1 MSPPLATYRLQ
12 MHAGFTFDD
21 AAEIVDYLADLGVSH
36 VYLSPILQAA
46 AGSTHGYDVV
56 DHSRLNVELGGDA
69 GHERLAEALR
79 RRGLGQIVDIVPNHM
94 AIGESNVWWWDVLEN
109 GPSSRW
115 AAAFDI
121 DWDTE
126 GASRQKVLLPFLG
139 DHYGRVLE
147 AGDLRL
153 DRDGGSFVIRYFDH
167 VVPVSPRT
175 LDDLLGRTAELFES
189 DELASLAVAFG
200 RLPPANVTD
209 EESVIE
215 RHRDKEVLRGQ
226 LARLLDENLHLA
238 RAVDGAVVTTNQD
251 PDALDALI
259 DRQNYRLSYWRSA
272 GQELDYRR
280 FFDVPTL
287 IGLRIERR
295 RIFTSAHEKVLDLV
309 KRGLVDGLR
318 VDHIDGLRYPAGYL
332 QRLRDESAG
341 SNPGGTYV
349 VVEKILEHGEALP
362 ATWPVAG
369 TTGYDFL
376 NVVAGLFVDPAGEE
390 PLTRLYGEVTGR
402 DPSDAPSWDD
412 AVAEGKNLVL
422 REVLGADVNNLV
434 NRLVTV
440 CEQHRRYRDYTR
452 RDLHGALWE
461 VLACFPVY
469 RTYVQPGEPP
479 TEADVAVVETA
490 VAAAAGRRPQIDP
503 ELFSFLGDLLLLRVP
518 GEAEVDFGLRFQQV
532 TGPVMAK
539 GVEDTAFYRFNRLV
553 SLNDVGGDPG
563 RFGTSVDEFHA
574 FNRGMAADW
583 PATMLATSTHDTKRS
598 EDVRARIGMLSE
610 IPAEWADTVRRWT
623 LMNARHKTA
632 VPNAAALPDANTEYL
647 LYQTLVGAFPLSAA
661 RAVAY
666 MEKASRE
673 AKEHTSWIDPEPA
686 YDDALRG
693 FIEGVLA
700 DPEFT
705 ADLVEFVG
713 PLVDPGRAVSVAQA
727 LLKLTSPGVPD
738 LYQGTEVWDLSLVDP
753 DNRRPVDYGARRSL
767 LEKLRGLEAADVR
780 ALADEGAAKLWTVW
794 RTLAVRREHPEAFGE
809 AGTYAPLVATGAQ
822 AGHVVGF
829 VRGGRVATVVPRLV
843 MGLARAGGWGD
854 TEIEL
859 PPGLWTDVLGA
870 SVIGSDDDAAG
881 PVSVPVGEL
890 LGRFPVALLV
900 RR

>member
-1 MSPPLATYRLQ
+1 M
-12 MHAGFTFDD
+12 
-21 AAEIVDYLADLGVSH
+21 
-36 VYLSPILQAA
+36 
-46 AGSTHGYDVV
+46 
-56 DHSRLNVELGGDA
+56 
-69 GHERLAEALR
+69 
-79 RRGLGQIVDIVPNHM
+79 
-94 AIGESNVWWWDVLEN
+94 
-109 GPSSRW
+109 
-115 AAAFDI
+115 
-121 DWDTE
+121 
-126 GASRQKVLLPFLG
+126 
-139 DHYGRVLE
+139 LE

-200 RLPPANVTD
+200 RLPPANATD

-226 LARLLDENLHLA
+226 LARLLDENPHLA
-238 RAVDGAVVTTNQD
+238 RAVDGAVATTNAD
-251 PDALDALI
+251 FDALDALI

-295 RIFTSAHEKVLDLV
+295 RIFTAAHEKVLDLV
-309 KRGLVDGLR
+309 QRGLVDGLR

-332 QRLRDESAG
+332 QRLRDETADSKH
-341 SNPGGTYV
+341 GGTYV

-402 DPSDAPSWDD
+402 GPEDPPSWDD

-469 RTYVQPGEPP
+469 RTYVQPGESP

-490 VAAAAGRRPQIDP
+490 VAAAADRRPQIDP
-503 ELFSFLGDLLLLRVP
+503 ELFTFLRRPAPAPGAGRGRGRLRAALPAGHRAGDGQGRGGHRLLPLQPAGQPQRRGRRPRPLRDVGRRVP
-518 GEAEVDFGLRFQQV
+518 RLQLPGRGRLAHHHAGHVDPRHQAQRGRA
-532 TGPVMAK
+532 GPDRPAV
-539 GVEDTAFYRFNRLV
+539 
-553 SLNDVGGDPG
+553 GDPG
-563 RFGTSVDEFHA
+563 RVGRHRPPVD
-574 FNRGMAADW
+574 ADER
-583 PATMLATSTHDTKRS
+583 PPQD
-598 EDVRARIGMLSE
+598 
-610 IPAEWADTVRRWT
+610 P
-623 LMNARHKTA
+623 
-632 VPNAAALPDANTEYL
+632 VPDAAALPDANTEYL
-647 LYQTLVGAFPLSAA
+647 LYQTLVGAFPLSVE

-693 FIEGVLA
+693 FIEAVLA
-700 DPEFT
+700 DPGFA
-705 ADLVEFVG
+705 ADLAAFVA
-713 PLVDPGRAVSVAQA
+713 PLVDAGPDGVGGPGPAQAHLARRARPLPGHRGVGPEPGRPRQPP
-727 LLKLTSPGVPD
+727 PGR
-738 LYQGTEVWDLSLVDP
+738 L
-753 DNRRPVDYGARRSL
+753 RRPPRACWRRSGAWRRPTSGPWPT
-767 LEKLRGLEAADVR
+767 RGR
-780 ALADEGAAKLWTVW
+780 PSCGRCGGRW
-794 RTLAVRREHPEAFGE
+794 RCAGSTRRRSVRRGRTSRWRRPASGPTTWS
-809 AGTYAPLVATGAQ
+809 ASC
-822 AGHVVGF
+822 
-829 VRGGRVATVVPRLV
+829 GGDGWPTVVPRLV
-843 MGLARAGGWGD
+843 IGLAAAGGWGD
-854 TEIEL
+854 TD
-859 PPGLWTDVLGA
+859 GRA
-870 SVIGSDDDAAG
+870 AAG
-881 PVSVPVGEL
+881 DCGPTCS
-890 LGRFPVALLV
+890 GRA
-900 RR
+900 